1 MTFIDLETRAFKQ
14 LLPGI
19 RIQTFWGEQQLL
31 SFVSFAA
38 HSTVPAHSHVDEQ
51 SGTVLAGEI
60 ELAIAGDAR
69 RLQPGD
75 SYLIPAHV
83 MHSARSFDA
92 IARVLDV
99 FSPVRADYQY

>member
-1 MTFIDLETRAFKQ
+1 MTFIDLETCAFKQ

-19 RIQTFWGEQQLL
+19 RIQTFWGEQ
-31 SFVSFAA
+31 
-38 HSTVPAHSHVDEQ
+38 

-60 ELAIAGDAR
+60 ELAIAGEAR

-75 SYLIPAHV
+75 SYLISAHV

>member
-1 MTFIDLETRAFKQ
+1 MLFR
-14 LLPGI
+14 
-19 RIQTFWGEQQLL
+19 
-31 SFVSFAA
+31 S
-38 HSTVPAHSHVDEQ
+38 
-51 SGTVLAGEI
+51 
-60 ELAIAGDAR
+60 ELAIAGEAR

-75 SYLIPAHV
+75 SYLISAHV

>member
-38 HSTVPAHSHVDEQ
+38 HSTVPAH
-51 SGTVLAGEI
+51 
-60 ELAIAGDAR
+60 
-69 RLQPGD
+69 
-75 SYLIPAHV
+75 V